1 MTSRSKCGRQGSTHQ
16 CLAALPIPVL
26 RNLENEIRLVAGNL
40 AGQQPLAFNAAD
52 LGHGALRAPVL
63 VADPEDHGIDEA
75 EGVVEH
81 QPLDLA
87 IGRAAPVAAD
97 NKSPADLDFAALG
110 VIAMVAAR
118 ADQ

>member
-26 RNLENEIRLVAGNL
+26 RNLENEIRLVAGNV
-40 AGQQPLAFNAAD
+40 AGQQPLAFDAAD
-52 LGHGALRAPVL
+52 LGHGALRAPVP
-63 VADPEDHGIDEA
+63 VADPEDHGIDEG

-87 IGRAAPVAAD
+87 IGAAAPVAAD
-97 NKSPADLDFAALG
+97 DESPADLDFPERGLVAMIAA
-110 VIAMVAAR
+110 
-118 ADQ
+118 